1 MKNAVGKRGKEGL
14 VLALSA
20 APWHTRVHMCHSC
33 SMSQPFGKCDV
44 SPPMCSELLPHQQGR
59 VWSCDPVPPSS
70 SWSRTGWPQCGVG
83 PQHPLLAHP
92 VVLTCILPPMFCY
105 WMEACPQAKGWHT
118 GLRVP
123 AGYRTGQRSPFIPVP
138 S

>member
-44 SPPMCSELLPHQQGR
+44 SPPMCSELLPHQQAGSGAVTR
-59 VWSCDPVPPSS
+59 CPPPAAGAGLGGPSAGLAPSIPSWLTQWS
-70 SWSRTGWPQCGVG
+70 
-83 PQHPLLAHP
+83 
-92 VVLTCILPPMFCY
+92 
-105 WMEACPQAKGWHT
+105 
-118 GLRVP
+118 
-123 AGYRTGQRSPFIPVP
+123 
-138 S
+138 